1 MFDIAQIHLEQHDF
15 AKTVDLHIEV
25 LAERQESLE
34 NEHSDTLWTMNN
46 LDVALAMLET
56 QKTLKE
62 TREMQVKT
70 LQDQE
75 RILSLEHLY
84 TEWTR
89 KRMIV
94 CY

>member
-1 MFDIAQIHLEQHDF
+1 
-15 AKTVDLHIEV
+15 
-25 LAERQESLE
+25 
-34 NEHSDTLWTMNN
+34 MNN